1 MFKWLAACFNASCM
15 RQPFHFLPVPES
27 HEAVLLPDGSLPLEY
42 IDSAW
47 QLLVCCGANPPEYIF
62 TNGKGLHRN
71 WESSYLYHY
80 GHSITPIGAL
90 KIVCPD
96 MKNLAVKILD
106 YGESAK
112 LGAKLSSKSS
122 KKTNARETTL
132 Q

>member
-1 MFKWLAACFNASCM
+1 M

-27 HEAVLLPDGSLPLEY
+27 HEAVLLPDGSLPL
-42 IDSAW
+42 
-47 QLLVCCGANPPEYIF
+47 EYIF